1 MYLRAYEKVAEN
13 GHFDRLFSALY
24 CEGSGRGELQQQQLP
39 SLGRKGTLPYTLACT
54 VKAQGEPDVTSK
66 DQERRGEKEGCPL
79 PEVGS
84 LAAHVGYVPCV
95 SICLY

>member
-13 GHFDRLFSALY
+13 GRVDKLFSALY
-24 CEGSGRGELQQQQLP
+24 CEGSGRGELQQQLP
-39 SLGRKGTLPYTLACT
+39 SVGEEGDFAVHASVYG
-54 VKAQGEPDVTSK
+54 KARGEPDVTSK
-66 DQERRGEKEGCPL
+66 DQERRGENEGCPL

-95 SICLY
+95 SICLC